1 MTKGYY
7 DDLGHGL
14 GLDLWLELEIG
25 IWRLKF
31 VIRDSDGWEIGISNL
46 GQGLRWGMGFKL
58 G

>member
-7 DDLGHGL
+7 DDLGHSL
-14 GLDLWLELEIG
+14 GLELGVG